1 MNRDLILTNA
11 PDEAQW
17 ATMSKSDK
25 QSAVADLAI
34 AALTEYAANAQE
46 LDAWE
51 AQHLRSALDAINAD
65 FFSLSLQE
73 IALALVPPDERA
85 PGWAQRFPK
94 EIPTVHQFHRAFD
107 QIRYRPVNENLT
119 INDR

>member
-1 MNRDLILTNA
+1 MNRESILTNA
-11 PDEAQW
+11 PDDAHW

-51 AQHLRSALDAINAD
+51 AQHLRSALGALYTDLL
-65 FFSLSLQE
+65 SLSLQE
-73 IALALVPPDERA
+73 IALALAPPEERA
-85 PGWAQRFPK
+85 PGWAKRFPE
-94 EIPTVHQFHRAFD
+94 EISTVHQFS
-107 QIRYRPVNENLT
+107 QSV
-119 INDR
+119 

>member
-1 MNRDLILTNA
+1 MNRESMLTNA
-11 PDEAQW
+11 TDDVHW
-17 ATMSKSDK
+17 TTMSKSDK
-25 QSAVADLAI
+25 QSAVAELAI

-51 AQHLRSALDAINAD
+51 AQHLRSALGAIYTD

-73 IALALVPPDERA
+73 IALALAPPEERA

-107 QIRYRPVNENLT
+107 QIRYRPVN
-119 INDR
+119 